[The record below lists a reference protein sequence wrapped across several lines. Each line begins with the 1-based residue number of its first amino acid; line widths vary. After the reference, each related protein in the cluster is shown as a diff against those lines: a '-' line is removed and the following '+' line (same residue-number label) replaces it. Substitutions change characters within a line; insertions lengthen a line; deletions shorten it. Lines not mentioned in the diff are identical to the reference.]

1 MKTLQIERTP
11 SGQFRYRIVTP
22 FENLSKT
29 SLVNVDWEFG
39 TFSPEST
46 IEQAKDRYLGNA
58 PFNLESR

>member
-29 SLVNVDWEFG
+29 FLVNVDWEFG
-39 TFSPEST
+39 TFSQEST
-46 IEQAKDRYLGNA
+46 IEQAKDRFLGNA